1 MEITSGAIY
10 QHDEFEEVLVLGVR
24 HVFEEYDLESKDGLV
39 VTRVVEFTTQWDGY
53 GAMPS
58 SIRTTPVDA
67 FHGAVGEAI
76 RTADVIEPPMDGKS
90 GRSRS
95 E

>member
-1 MEITSGAIY
+1 MKITTGTIY
-10 QHDEFEEVLVLGVR
+10 KHDEFEEVLVLGVH
-24 HVFEEYDLESKDGLV
+24 HVFEEYDLESKDGPV
-39 VTRVVEFTTQWDGY
+39 ATRVVKFSVEWDAY

-67 FHGAVGEAI
+67 FRGAVGEAI
-76 RTADVIEPPMDGKS
+76 RTADLIDSSADRERGHSDG
-90 GRSRS
+90 

>member
-1 MEITSGAIY
+1 MTPRQVH
-10 QHDEFEEVLVLGVR
+10 QHDEFGEVLVLGV
-24 HVFEEYDLESKDGLV
+24 HHIFEEYDLESKDGPV
-39 VTRVVEFTTQWDGY
+39 ATRVVEFSVEWDAY

-67 FHGAVGEAI
+67 FRGAVGEAI
-76 RTADVIEPPMDGKS
+76 RTADLIDSSADRERGHSDG
-90 GRSRS
+90 